1 MFAQT
6 DRAMR
11 MSLLENLPNFIDHL
25 APKLLA
31 QSVFPPVVST
41 DGMRRAEPSTPFGG
55 LRRAVWSFCRAH
67 P

>member
-31 QSVFPPVVST
+31 QSVFPPVVGKDVMKSVVPYT
-41 DGMRRAEPSTPFGG
+41 HFWWLT
-55 LRRAVWSFCRAH
+55 RAVWSFCFTPH
-67 P
+67 